1 MTFNDN
7 ELEAILNS
15 LTTHINDL
23 KREKADFYEEDDEWQ
38 TINTELKFTTHLYS
52 KIDNYLDNDY
62 LETVQQ
68 ND

>member
-15 LTTHINDL
+15 LDAHINDL
-23 KREKADFYEEDDEWQ
+23 KREKANFYEEDDEWQ

-52 KIDNYLDNDY
+52 KIDNYLDDNY

-68 ND
+68 YD